1 MREPRALEKGADLRQ
16 PRLPDARAPLGTP
29 ARPSLNIRLRHGH
42 QRKAPRRAP
51 SALPPAPP
59 TAPPTAPAATPTV
72 RARILEAARV
82 ELSAHGRAA
91 GVRDIA
97 RRAGVTAAMIN
108 YYFGGKGALYDAVVT
123 EAQEGLAARIAEA
136 LASRGARGR
145 AADVAGEVAGA
156 YFDFLAED
164 RLLQRL
170 FLREALER
178 GDGVDELGRRFVAR
192 CGRCS
197 SRTSAGATR
206 WCSSRSACSEPSRAT
221 SSTSRSCRPLGG
233 RPLGEGALARRRA
246 HVVTLAR
253 ELARLAE
260 GPARPEAR
268 RGEPPRRPR
277 ERPHERAHERAHGRA
292 HERAHGRAH
301 ERARGRA
308 HERAHER
315 APARPPARASSSPP
329 AS

>member
-1 MREPRALEKGADLRQ
+1 MDTSA
-16 PRLPDARAPLGTP
+16 
-29 ARPSLNIRLRHGH
+29 
-42 QRKAPRRAP
+42 KAPRRAP

-136 LASRGARGR
+136 LASRGARG
-145 AADVAGEVAGA
+145 APADVAGEVAGA

-178 GDGVDELGRRFVAR
+178 GDGVDELGRRFVA
-192 CGRCS
+192 
-197 SRTSAGATR
+197 
-206 WCSSRSACSEPSRAT
+206 
-221 SSTSRSCRPLGG
+221 PLRQVLESHFGG
-233 RPLGEGALARRRA
+233 RDEVVQLAISLFGAVAGYFIYEPFLPALLGVDPLGEGALARRRA

-260 GPARPEAR
+260 GPGAARSS
-268 RGEPPRRPR
+268 
-277 ERPHERAHERAHGRA
+277 
-292 HERAHGRAH
+292 
-301 ERARGRA
+301 ARGA
-308 HERAHER
+308 
-315 APARPPARASSSPP
+315 APSTKREAT
-329 AS
+329 